1 MLKTVLEDAKGSRL
15 EGISFGDVKA
25 DLHYT
30 ESKDTVCLLYYPEIN
45 EFQGRKNTKKDL
57 RGENV
62 MTANRKVTA
71 RYAEIAR
78 FLGLHFNEE
87 FCVAYGE
94 KDGFTLRVSGLDT
107 GRGIEYGM
115 VCISVG
121 VAENGVKFEPD
132 KQFRKEHK
140 GIMGVVQEKHTVRMT
155 LKRYVRVEK
164 IKGILQESLPAFLDM
179 LRMEGFTN
187 GCELCG
193 EMKETG
199 AAYVAGNAI
208 CLCDEC
214 YDKATQ
220 NAAAYTANEKNKK
233 ENLVGGVVGAL
244 IGSLL
249 GAASIILLSQLGYV
263 AAISGVI
270 MAVCALK
277 GYELL
282 GGKLTKKGVIISVV
296 IMIVMTYVGD
306 RVDWAI
312 MIARELETDVFY
324 GYRLLPLL
332 LSEEVIDMTSY
343 VLELVLLY
351 ALLLVGAIPTI
362 QNAMRKDKVAGTI
375 CKL

>member
-1 MLKTVLEDAKGSRL
+1 M
-15 EGISFGDVKA
+15 
-25 DLHYT
+25 
-30 ESKDTVCLLYYPEIN
+30 
-45 EFQGRKNTKKDL
+45 
-57 RGENV
+57 
-62 MTANRKVTA
+62 
-71 RYAEIAR
+71 
-78 FLGLHFNEE
+78 
-87 FCVAYGE
+87 
-94 KDGFTLRVSGLDT
+94 
-107 GRGIEYGM
+107 
-115 VCISVG
+115 
-121 VAENGVKFEPD
+121 
-132 KQFRKEHK
+132 
-140 GIMGVVQEKHTVRMT
+140 
-155 LKRYVRVEK
+155 
-164 IKGILQESLPAFLDM
+164 
-179 LRMEGFTN
+179 
-187 GCELCG
+187 
-193 EMKETG
+193 
-199 AAYVAGNAI
+199 
-208 CLCDEC
+208 
-214 YDKATQ
+214 
-220 NAAAYTANEKNKK
+220 
-233 ENLVGGVVGAL
+233 GGVVGAL

-282 GGKLTKKGVIISVV
+282 GGKLTKKGIIISVV

-351 ALLLVGAIPTI
+351 AFLLVGAIPTI

>member
-1 MLKTVLEDAKGSRL
+1 
-15 EGISFGDVKA
+15 
-25 DLHYT
+25 
-30 ESKDTVCLLYYPEIN
+30 
-45 EFQGRKNTKKDL
+45 
-57 RGENV
+57 

-140 GIMGVVQEKHTVRMT
+140 GI
-155 LKRYVRVEK
+155 
-164 IKGILQESLPAFLDM
+164 
-179 LRMEGFTN
+179 
-187 GCELCG
+187 
-193 EMKETG
+193 
-199 AAYVAGNAI
+199 
-208 CLCDEC
+208 
-214 YDKATQ
+214 
-220 NAAAYTANEKNKK
+220 
-233 ENLVGGVVGAL
+233 
-244 IGSLL
+244 
-249 GAASIILLSQLGYV
+249 
-263 AAISGVI
+263 
-270 MAVCALK
+270 
-277 GYELL
+277 
-282 GGKLTKKGVIISVV
+282 IISVV

-324 GYRLLPLL
+324 GYRLVPLL

-343 VLELVLLY
+343 VLSLVLLY
-351 ALLLVGAIPTI
+351 AFLLVGAIPTI
-362 QNAMRKDKVAGTI
+362 SNAMRKDKVAGTI

>member
-1 MLKTVLEDAKGSRL
+1 
-15 EGISFGDVKA
+15 
-25 DLHYT
+25 
-30 ESKDTVCLLYYPEIN
+30 
-45 EFQGRKNTKKDL
+45 
-57 RGENV
+57 
-62 MTANRKVTA
+62 
-71 RYAEIAR
+71 
-78 FLGLHFNEE
+78 
-87 FCVAYGE
+87 
-94 KDGFTLRVSGLDT
+94 
-107 GRGIEYGM
+107 
-115 VCISVG
+115 
-121 VAENGVKFEPD
+121 
-132 KQFRKEHK
+132 
-140 GIMGVVQEKHTVRMT
+140 
-155 LKRYVRVEK
+155 
-164 IKGILQESLPAFLDM
+164 M

-199 AAYVAGNAI
+199 VAYVAGNEI
-208 CLCDEC
+208 CLCGEC

-282 GGKLTKKGVIISVV
+282 GGKLTKKGIIISVV

-332 LSEEVIDMTSY
+332 LSEAVIDMTSY

>member
-1 MLKTVLEDAKGSRL
+1 
-15 EGISFGDVKA
+15 
-25 DLHYT
+25 
-30 ESKDTVCLLYYPEIN
+30 
-45 EFQGRKNTKKDL
+45 
-57 RGENV
+57 

-199 AAYVAGNAI
+199 AAYVA
-208 CLCDEC
+208 
-214 YDKATQ
+214 
-220 NAAAYTANEKNKK
+220 
-233 ENLVGGVVGAL
+233 
-244 IGSLL
+244 
-249 GAASIILLSQLGYV
+249 
-263 AAISGVI
+263 
-270 MAVCALK
+270 
-277 GYELL
+277 
-282 GGKLTKKGVIISVV
+282 
-296 IMIVMTYVGD
+296 
-306 RVDWAI
+306 
-312 MIARELETDVFY
+312 
-324 GYRLLPLL
+324 
-332 LSEEVIDMTSY
+332 
-343 VLELVLLY
+343 
-351 ALLLVGAIPTI
+351 
-362 QNAMRKDKVAGTI
+362 AMRSVSVMSVTTRQPRMRRLTLPTRRIRRKTWWVAS
-375 CKL
+375 

>member
-1 MLKTVLEDAKGSRL
+1 
-15 EGISFGDVKA
+15 
-25 DLHYT
+25 
-30 ESKDTVCLLYYPEIN
+30 
-45 EFQGRKNTKKDL
+45 
-57 RGENV
+57 

-155 LKRYVRVEK
+155 LKRYTRVEK
-164 IKGILQESLPAFLDM
+164 IKDILQESLPAFLNM

-199 AAYVAGNAI
+199 VAYVAGNEI
-208 CLCDEC
+208 CLCGEC

-220 NAAAYTANEKNKK
+220 NAAAYTANEKNK
-233 ENLVGGVVGAL
+233 
-244 IGSLL
+244 
-249 GAASIILLSQLGYV
+249 
-263 AAISGVI
+263 
-270 MAVCALK
+270 
-277 GYELL
+277 
-282 GGKLTKKGVIISVV
+282 
-296 IMIVMTYVGD
+296 
-306 RVDWAI
+306 
-312 MIARELETDVFY
+312 
-324 GYRLLPLL
+324 
-332 LSEEVIDMTSY
+332 
-343 VLELVLLY
+343 
-351 ALLLVGAIPTI
+351 
-362 QNAMRKDKVAGTI
+362 
-375 CKL
+375 

>member
-1 MLKTVLEDAKGSRL
+1 MILAGVSSTVWS
-15 EGISFGDVKA
+15 
-25 DLHYT
+25 
-30 ESKDTVCLLYYPEIN
+30 
-45 EFQGRKNTKKDL
+45 
-57 RGENV
+57 
-62 MTANRKVTA
+62 
-71 RYAEIAR
+71 
-78 FLGLHFNEE
+78 
-87 FCVAYGE
+87 AYQ
-94 KDGFTLRVSGLDT
+94 S
-107 GRGIEYGM
+107 
-115 VCISVG
+115 G

-282 GGKLTKKGVIISVV
+282 GGKLTKKGVIISGV

>member
-1 MLKTVLEDAKGSRL
+1 
-15 EGISFGDVKA
+15 
-25 DLHYT
+25 
-30 ESKDTVCLLYYPEIN
+30 
-45 EFQGRKNTKKDL
+45 
-57 RGENV
+57 

-132 KQFRKEHK
+132 KQFR
-140 GIMGVVQEKHTVRMT
+140 IMGVVQEKHTVRMT
-155 LKRYVRVEK
+155 LKRYTRVEK

-249 GAASIILLSQLGYV
+249 GAASIILLSQ
-263 AAISGVI
+263 
-270 MAVCALK
+270 K

-282 GGKLTKKGVIISVV
+282 GGKLTKKGVIISGV

>member
-1 MLKTVLEDAKGSRL
+1 
-15 EGISFGDVKA
+15 
-25 DLHYT
+25 
-30 ESKDTVCLLYYPEIN
+30 
-45 EFQGRKNTKKDL
+45 
-57 RGENV
+57 

-132 KQFRKEHK
+132 KQFCKEHK

-263 AAISGVI
+263 AAVSGVI